1 MDITHLLN
9 GLNPG
14 QREAVCAPPGPL
26 LVLAGAGSG
35 KTRVLTH
42 RVAWVMATE
51 GLSPHA
57 ILAVTFTNKAAHEMR
72 GRIEAMLGAPVS
84 GMWIGTFHGLS
95 HRLLRAHWREA
106 NLPQTFQI
114 LDAEDQYRAIRR
126 VLKALELEEAYWPPR
141 QAQWFIN
148 GHKDA
153 GRRPQ
158 HLPDGNDPHT
168 RTLTRVY
175 REYEA
180 VCQRSG
186 LVDFAELLLRAYELL
201 RDNAAIR
208 GHYQARF
215 RHVLVD
221 EFQDTNAIQYAWL
234 KLMSGG
240 TGNLFAVGD
249 DDQCLARGTPVSLS
263 EGKRKAIE
271 CIAVGD
277 RVLSCFG
284 SGDFRPSLVTDV
296 YRRIRRGA
304 FIVLHMASGRR
315 IESTPEHTHLAGFA
329 LGETPQCYFTYL
341 MFKFG
346 VGYRLGTSQVYTRG
360 QARPMVG
367 FKQRSLQ
374 EHADALW
381 VIGVHQS
388 ENEARMDE
396 MLLSLRYGI
405 PTLPFVPRKGGSRNG
420 LVHDARLIARVFAEA
435 RTEPKALKLLRDVG
449 LDPRHPH
456 HSPQSR
462 NSNRWNVVVTL
473 CGDRRGARPMH
484 RISVVGTDVAAG
496 KKLRARGYSIRPAKR
511 GSRSWRF
518 ETCRAD
524 FREILSAAHD
534 LRDTLDGRVI
544 LQANLNGR
552 SLPFTKASSVRP
564 GMVLVT
570 QSGDYDVVTKVETL
584 RRASRT
590 VYDINVSS
598 THNFVAN
605 GVVTHNSIYG
615 WRGALVDNMLRFEK
629 DHAGGK
635 LLRLEQNYRSTQTIL
650 SAANQVIRNN
660 DGRLGKE
667 LWTEGPKGES
677 IKLFSAYNDFE
688 EARFVVDRVNAWTEA
703 GGKRAEC
710 AVLYRSNAQSRVIE
724 EALIA
729 QSVPYRVYGGLRFF
743 ERAEIKDALAYL
755 RLITNRAD
763 DASFERVV
771 NVPTRGIG
779 DRTIEAVRLKARA
792 ETISLWESSMRL
804 VQSGELAARAA
815 GALRAF
821 LQLIERLA
829 HEIETLSLGEQAD
842 LIVRGS
848 GLLDYHKAD
857 KSDRAESRAENLEE
871 LASAAGAF
879 EYEPSEEMTPLDA
892 FLAHAAL
899 EAGEREANPWE
910 DCVQLMSLHAAK
922 GLEFPVVFLTGLEE
936 GLFPHQRSVDEP
948 GKLEE
953 ERRLCYVGMTRAMKS
968 LFITYAENRRLH
980 GQEHYTTP
988 SRFLS
993 ELPPECVEEVR
1004 AKPRHSTFSAS
1015 TAMPPPG
1022 PVPERIRL
1030 GTRVRHT
1037 KFGEGVIL
1045 TVEGQGEHTRVQ
1057 VNFAGLGAKWLVAAY
1072 ANLEML

>member
-42 RVAWVMATE
+42 RVAWVLATE

-126 VLKALELEEAYWPPR
+126 VLKALELEEQYWPPR

-180 VCQRSG
+180 MCQRSG
-186 LVDFAELLLRAYELL
+186 LVDFAELLLRAWELL
-201 RDNAAIR
+201 RDNSAIR

-234 KLMSGG
+234 KLMCGG

-249 DDQCLARGTPVSLS
+249 DDQ
-263 EGKRKAIE
+263 
-271 CIAVGD
+271 
-277 RVLSCFG
+277 
-284 SGDFRPSLVTDV
+284 
-296 YRRIRRGA
+296 
-304 FIVLHMASGRR
+304 
-315 IESTPEHTHLAGFA
+315 
-329 LGETPQCYFTYL
+329 
-341 MFKFG
+341 
-346 VGYRLGTSQVYTRG
+346 
-360 QARPMVG
+360 
-367 FKQRSLQ
+367 
-374 EHADALW
+374 
-381 VIGVHQS
+381 
-388 ENEARMDE
+388 
-396 MLLSLRYGI
+396 
-405 PTLPFVPRKGGSRNG
+405 
-420 LVHDARLIARVFAEA
+420 
-435 RTEPKALKLLRDVG
+435 
-449 LDPRHPH
+449 
-456 HSPQSR
+456 
-462 NSNRWNVVVTL
+462 
-473 CGDRRGARPMH
+473 
-484 RISVVGTDVAAG
+484 SV
-496 KKLRARGYSIRPAKR
+496 
-511 GSRSWRF
+511 
-518 ETCRAD
+518 
-524 FREILSAAHD
+524 
-534 LRDTLDGRVI
+534 
-544 LQANLNGR
+544 
-552 SLPFTKASSVRP
+552 
-564 GMVLVT
+564 
-570 QSGDYDVVTKVETL
+570 
-584 RRASRT
+584 
-590 VYDINVSS
+590 
-598 THNFVAN
+598 
-605 GVVTHNSIYG
+605 YG

-629 DHAGGK
+629 DNVGAR

-667 LWTEGPKGES
+667 LWTEGPKGEP

-688 EARFVVDRVNAWTEA
+688 EARFVVDRVAAWTEA

-729 QSVPYRVYGGLRFF
+729 ASVPYRVYGGLRFF

-755 RLITNRAD
+755 RLIANRAD

-779 DRTIEAVRLKARA
+779 DRTIEAVRTRARA
-792 ETISLWESSMRL
+792 ETTSLWESATRL

-829 HEIETLSLGEQAD
+829 HEAEPLSLGEKAD

-948 GKLEE
+948 AKLEE

-980 GQEHYTTP
+980 GQDHYTTP

-1004 AKPRHSTFSAS
+1004 ARPQRSTISTR

-1022 PVPERIRL
+1022 PVPGRMRL
-1030 GTRVRHT
+1030 GSRVRHT

>member
-1 MDITHLLN
+1 MDITHLLD
-9 GLNPG
+9 GLNPH

-42 RVAWVMATE
+42 RVAWVLGTE

-72 GRIEAMLGAPVS
+72 GRIEAMLGSPVS

-106 NLPQTFQI
+106 GLLQTFQI
-114 LDAEDQYRAIRR
+114 LDSDDQYRLVRR
-126 VLKALELEEAYWPPR
+126 VLKALELDESYWPPR

-180 VCQRSG
+180 ACQRTG

-201 RDNAAIR
+201 RDNASIR

-215 RHVLVD
+215 QHVLVD

-240 TGNLFAVGD
+240 SGNLFAVGD
-249 DDQCLARGTPVSLS
+249 DDQ
-263 EGKRKAIE
+263 
-271 CIAVGD
+271 
-277 RVLSCFG
+277 
-284 SGDFRPSLVTDV
+284 
-296 YRRIRRGA
+296 
-304 FIVLHMASGRR
+304 
-315 IESTPEHTHLAGFA
+315 
-329 LGETPQCYFTYL
+329 
-341 MFKFG
+341 
-346 VGYRLGTSQVYTRG
+346 
-360 QARPMVG
+360 
-367 FKQRSLQ
+367 
-374 EHADALW
+374 
-381 VIGVHQS
+381 
-388 ENEARMDE
+388 
-396 MLLSLRYGI
+396 
-405 PTLPFVPRKGGSRNG
+405 
-420 LVHDARLIARVFAEA
+420 
-435 RTEPKALKLLRDVG
+435 
-449 LDPRHPH
+449 
-456 HSPQSR
+456 
-462 NSNRWNVVVTL
+462 
-473 CGDRRGARPMH
+473 
-484 RISVVGTDVAAG
+484 SV
-496 KKLRARGYSIRPAKR
+496 
-511 GSRSWRF
+511 
-518 ETCRAD
+518 
-524 FREILSAAHD
+524 
-534 LRDTLDGRVI
+534 
-544 LQANLNGR
+544 
-552 SLPFTKASSVRP
+552 
-564 GMVLVT
+564 
-570 QSGDYDVVTKVETL
+570 
-584 RRASRT
+584 
-590 VYDINVSS
+590 
-598 THNFVAN
+598 
-605 GVVTHNSIYG
+605 YG
-615 WRGALVDNMLRFEK
+615 WRGALVENMLRFEK
-629 DHAGGK
+629 DNAGAK

-650 SAANQVIRNN
+650 AAANQVIRNN

-667 LWTEGPKGES
+667 LWTDGPKGEP
-677 IKLFSAYNDFE
+677 IRLFTAYNDFE
-688 EARFVVDRVNAWTEA
+688 EARFVVDRIAAWNEA
-703 GGKRAEC
+703 GGRRAEC

-755 RLITNRAD
+755 RLIANRSD

-779 DRTIEAVRLKARA
+779 ERSVEAVRLKARA
-792 ETISLWESSMRL
+792 DGLSLWESATRL
-804 VQSGELAARAA
+804 VESGTLTARAA
-815 GALRAF
+815 GVLRAF

-829 HEIETLSLGEQAD
+829 HAARELPLGDQAE
-842 LIVRGS
+842 LAVRSS

-857 KSDRAESRAENLEE
+857 KSERAESRVENLEE
-871 LASAAGAF
+871 LVSAANAF
-879 EYEPSEEMTPLDA
+879 EHEPSEEMAPLDA

-899 EAGEREANPWE
+899 EAGEREGNAWD

-922 GLEFPVVFLTGLEE
+922 GLEFPVVFMTGMEE

-948 GKLEE
+948 GRLEE

-968 LFITYAENRRLH
+968 LFLTNAENRRLH
-980 GQEHYTTP
+980 GQEHYATP
-988 SRFLS
+988 SRFVS
-993 ELPPECVEEVR
+993 ELPDECVEEVR
-1004 AKPRHSTFSAS
+1004 VRAPAAPTL
-1015 TAMPPPG
+1015 PPAG
-1022 PVPERIRL
+1022 PLPVGMRL
-1030 GTRVRHT
+1030 GSRVRHA

-1057 VNFAGLGAKWLVAAY
+1057 VNFPRLGAKWLVAAY

>member
-1 MDITHLLN
+1 MDITHLLD
-9 GLNPG
+9 GLNPH

-42 RVAWVMATE
+42 RVAWVLGTE

-72 GRIEAMLGAPVS
+72 GRIEAMLGSPVS

-106 NLPQTFQI
+106 GLLQTFQI
-114 LDAEDQYRAIRR
+114 LDSDDQYRLVRR
-126 VLKALELEEAYWPPR
+126 VLKALELDEAYWPPR

-180 VCQRSG
+180 ACQRTG

-201 RDNAAIR
+201 RDNASIR

-215 RHVLVD
+215 QHVLVD

-240 TGNLFAVGD
+240 SGNLFAVGD
-249 DDQCLARGTPVSLS
+249 DDQ
-263 EGKRKAIE
+263 
-271 CIAVGD
+271 
-277 RVLSCFG
+277 
-284 SGDFRPSLVTDV
+284 
-296 YRRIRRGA
+296 
-304 FIVLHMASGRR
+304 
-315 IESTPEHTHLAGFA
+315 
-329 LGETPQCYFTYL
+329 
-341 MFKFG
+341 
-346 VGYRLGTSQVYTRG
+346 
-360 QARPMVG
+360 
-367 FKQRSLQ
+367 
-374 EHADALW
+374 
-381 VIGVHQS
+381 
-388 ENEARMDE
+388 
-396 MLLSLRYGI
+396 
-405 PTLPFVPRKGGSRNG
+405 
-420 LVHDARLIARVFAEA
+420 
-435 RTEPKALKLLRDVG
+435 
-449 LDPRHPH
+449 
-456 HSPQSR
+456 
-462 NSNRWNVVVTL
+462 
-473 CGDRRGARPMH
+473 
-484 RISVVGTDVAAG
+484 SV
-496 KKLRARGYSIRPAKR
+496 
-511 GSRSWRF
+511 
-518 ETCRAD
+518 
-524 FREILSAAHD
+524 
-534 LRDTLDGRVI
+534 
-544 LQANLNGR
+544 
-552 SLPFTKASSVRP
+552 
-564 GMVLVT
+564 
-570 QSGDYDVVTKVETL
+570 
-584 RRASRT
+584 
-590 VYDINVSS
+590 
-598 THNFVAN
+598 
-605 GVVTHNSIYG
+605 YG
-615 WRGALVDNMLRFEK
+615 WRGALVENMLRFEK
-629 DHAGGK
+629 DNAGAK

-650 SAANQVIRNN
+650 AAANQVIRNN

-667 LWTEGPKGES
+667 LWTDGPKGEP
-677 IKLFSAYNDFE
+677 IRLFTAYNDFE
-688 EARFVVDRVNAWTEA
+688 EARFVVDRIAAWSEA
-703 GGKRAEC
+703 GGRRAEC

-755 RLITNRAD
+755 RLIANRSD

-779 DRTIEAVRLKARA
+779 ERSVEAVRLKARA
-792 ETISLWESSMRL
+792 DGLSLWESATRL
-804 VQSGELAARAA
+804 VESGTLTARAA
-815 GALRAF
+815 GVLRAF

-829 HEIETLSLGEQAD
+829 HEARELPLGDQAE
-842 LIVRGS
+842 LAVRSS

-857 KSDRAESRAENLEE
+857 KSERAESRVENLEE
-871 LASAAGAF
+871 LVSAANAF
-879 EYEPSEEMTPLDA
+879 EHEPSEEMSPLDA

-899 EAGEREANPWE
+899 EAGEREGNAWD

-922 GLEFPVVFLTGLEE
+922 GLEFPVVFMTGMEE

-948 GKLEE
+948 GRLEE

-968 LFITYAENRRLH
+968 LFLTNAENRRLH
-980 GQEHYTTP
+980 GQEHYATP
-988 SRFLS
+988 SRFVS
-993 ELPPECVEEVR
+993 ELPDECVEEVR
-1004 AKPRHSTFSAS
+1004 ARAPAAPTL
-1015 TAMPPPG
+1015 PPAG
-1022 PVPERIRL
+1022 PLPVGMRL
-1030 GTRVRHT
+1030 GSRVRHA

-1057 VNFAGLGAKWLVAAY
+1057 VNFPRLGAKWLVAAY